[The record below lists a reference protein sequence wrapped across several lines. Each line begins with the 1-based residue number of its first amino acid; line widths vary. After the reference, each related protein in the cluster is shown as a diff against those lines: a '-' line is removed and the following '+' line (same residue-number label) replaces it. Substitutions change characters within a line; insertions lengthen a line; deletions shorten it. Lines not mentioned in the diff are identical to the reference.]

1 MYKIEA
7 IIRPHLF
14 EAVQDALH
22 EVNVVGLT
30 ASDCRGTGRQR
41 TVTHSFRGSQYSG
54 GTSPRLRLEVLVTE
68 AQLND
73 AVDAI
78 QKAATTGEV
87 GDGKIFVT
95 KLTDVVR
102 IRTNEHG
109 ESALS

>member
-7 IIRPHLF
+7 IIRTHLL
-14 EAVQDALH
+14 EPVQDALH
-22 EVNVVGLT
+22 ELNIIGLT
-30 ASDCRGTGRQR
+30 ASDCRGTGRQKG
-41 TVTHSFRGSQYSG
+41 VTHSFRGSQYTG
-54 GTSPRLRLEVLVTE
+54 GTSPRLRLEVVVTA
-68 AQLND
+68 AQLEE

-78 QKAATTGEV
+78 QKAASTGEV

-95 KLTDVVR
+95 KLEDVVR